1 MLTTKR
7 CLLSIIQESDY
18 ENVKRLY
25 INEHVRSYLGGTTD
39 DEQSLRIKYFE
50 IINKSN
56 EDSSSY
62 WIVKM
67 SESKEFIGL
76 ISLDEYYDGG
86 NIEVSYQFLP
96 EYWGVGLATEVISR
110 LIEYAFNELG
120 IQKLVAETQTAN
132 IRSCK
137 LLEKVGMIME
147 KRIIRFGAEQAVYSI
162 QRL

>member
-39 DEQSLRIKYFE
+39 DEQSLRIKHFE

-62 WIVKM
+62 WIVRM
-67 SESKEFIGL
+67 SESKEFIG
-76 ISLDEYYDGG
+76 
-86 NIEVSYQFLP
+86 F
-96 EYWGVGLATEVISR
+96 
-110 LIEYAFNELG
+110 
-120 IQKLVAETQTAN
+120 K
-132 IRSCK
+132 
-137 LLEKVGMIME
+137 
-147 KRIIRFGAEQAVYSI
+147 
-162 QRL
+162 